1 MFESSGENG
10 RPSRDR
16 KAIKAHQLFFFRIY
30 AFHMWQAAEL
40 FHRFGGKTKTKNKN
54 MPAPFSSARPTR
66 VHGTPTKYDTVIQT
80 KSESR
85 EHFDRVITTTT
96 TEKAHLL
103 RARLSN

>member
-1 MFESSGENG
+1 
-10 RPSRDR
+10 
-16 KAIKAHQLFFFRIY
+16 
-30 AFHMWQAAEL
+30 MWQAAEL
-40 FHRFGGKTKTKNKN
+40 FHRFGGKTKNKN
-54 MPAPFSSARPTR
+54 MPAPFSSARPAR
-66 VHGTPTKYDTVIQT
+66 VHGTPTKCDNVIQT